1 MAATLASA
9 HAGILTSEFEGMPR
23 VVLETLA
30 VGRPVV
36 AMHLPQLE
44 SAIQDGVN
52 GFLVGREGPS
62 EQWAETLAQRFVEIR
77 DAITAR
83 DMDPVQIAGA
93 IAEFTPARQLARV
106 FSYHREIQAARG
118 MAIPRPAY

>member
-1 MAATLASA
+1 
-9 HAGILTSEFEGMPR
+9 
-23 VVLETLA
+23 VLETLA

>member
-1 MAATLASA
+1 MASTLASA

-23 VVLETLA
+23 FVLETLA

-44 SAIQDGVN
+44 SAIQDGIN
-52 GFLVGREGPS
+52 GFLVGREGPA
-62 EQWAETLAQRFVEIR
+62 EEWAETLAQRFVDVR
-77 DAITAR
+77 DAIALR
-83 DMDPVQIAGA
+83 KMDPAQIAGA
-93 IAEFTPARQLARV
+93 IAEFTPGRQLARV

-118 MAIPRPAY
+118 MAIPRSAY